1 MVEKF
6 EKEKTPQI
14 GMKLSALTEDVLRE
28 VFLIYDRVVGGKIQQ
43 AVFGT
48 GAQPLSHYLEAINE
62 GFCHGST
69 AEFRFGSRLKGD
81 EQMNAKFYVRK
92 ERHIKDGD
100 EVIRVYFD
108 PNIVETPEGKAM
120 RDEFEN
126 AMNEY
131 FKNKGL
137 SVSF

>member
-1 MVEKF
+1 
-6 EKEKTPQI
+6 
-14 GMKLSALTEDVLRE
+14 
-28 VFLIYDRVVGGKIQQ
+28 
-43 AVFGT
+43 
-48 GAQPLSHYLEAINE
+48 
-62 GFCHGST
+62 
-69 AEFRFGSRLKGD
+69 LKGD

-108 PNIVETPEGKAM
+108 PNIVDTPEGKAM

-131 FKNKGL
+131 FKF
-137 SVSF
+137 SSASMD